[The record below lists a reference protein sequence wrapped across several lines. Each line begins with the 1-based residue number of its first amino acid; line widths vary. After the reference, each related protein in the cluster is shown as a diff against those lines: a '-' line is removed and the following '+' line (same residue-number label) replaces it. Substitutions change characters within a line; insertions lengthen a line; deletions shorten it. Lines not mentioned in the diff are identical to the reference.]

1 MTNRPSYRPGLTR
14 KDAAFREGIGL
25 SHIRLSKRKTVE
37 TVRKETV
44 KSAAG
49 QAFVRPQAGPFASAV
64 SAELLN
70 THPRP
75 RAFSIGPARPPAASS
90 FGRLSTRAANAS
102 GKHCAAARIE
112 KPSRKRTGSF
122 GTWEMPIADV
132 LHGRL

>member
-1 MTNRPSYRPGLTR
+1 MRHRGSRQHDEPPLISARADPERHGIPGGHR
-14 KDAAFREGIGL
+14 FAPHKAE
-25 SHIRLSKRKTVE
+25 HRKTVE

-44 KSAAG
+44 KAAAD
-49 QAFVRPQAGPFASAV
+49 QAIVRPQAGPFASAV

-102 GKHCAAARIE
+102 GKRCAAARIE
-112 KPSRKRTGSF
+112 KPPRKRFVRYQGEF
-122 GTWEMPIADV
+122 GA
-132 LHGRL
+132 